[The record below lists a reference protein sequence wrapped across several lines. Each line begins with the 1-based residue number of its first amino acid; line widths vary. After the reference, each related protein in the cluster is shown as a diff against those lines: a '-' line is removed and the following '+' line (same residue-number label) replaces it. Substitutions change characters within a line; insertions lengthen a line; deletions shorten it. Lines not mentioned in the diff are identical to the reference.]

1 MKKWLVILFAFWIFP
16 VALFSQDLSQ
26 SEVMGLLND
35 ANLLFEAGNQQAS
48 VVQYLKVGEHTKQQ
62 RTEWERQV
70 YVFSQTM
77 AAMCYESLEQYENA
91 FLLSESLLNGN
102 ITEQEKE
109 EIAQLYVING
119 YYVAISFFQDQN
131 GQCAE
136 AKAILDKILPWAD
149 ADMRQRIA
157 VFVPFIWYC
166 EGVQFEMKQQYQQAF
181 SCMAEA
187 CRGFRVNGDVDNE
200 IDALMEMGSIQEH
213 QYDFKRALDS
223 FKQAE
228 VLAESVQNNF
238 KMMSA
243 LIEEVKLCGQ
253 LDDDEYLQEL
263 NAKIDLLTDDSMDKM
278 VLFEYYNSLGNNA
291 VELGD
296 YNLAKHWYLKN
307 EPFVLQLDD
316 ADKGAAPHQYY
327 SKLRHVCTKLKEY
340 EEAVGYSLL
349 EKRELQKSFG
359 EDDWSYSVAYIHLA
373 DAYCGMGDSI
383 NCYKCLDTLFASSEK
398 IKEPKELAVF
408 YNSRARCLFAFKEYE
423 KALADYEKADELLAN
438 QYDEEDGDRIV
449 QLALLGGT
457 EHKLGRYDESEH
469 HYQCYADGIKKLKGE
484 NHPDYIDALY
494 YLANAEAFSG
504 HVEKACK
511 DYMAS
516 AEMMKQRVRNKLPYL
531 SANERESYWESVSGL
546 FQKMVPFAIKA
557 DRCQSAFTQSCY
569 DGLVLSKAFLLAS
582 EQSLIDLI
590 KRYGTDDDLKDL
602 SMIAGMQAR
611 IKGWERSGND
621 YSDSIASL
629 NLRIGR
635 IEKRLEGRCRV
646 YGDRAAFMSVDYDT
660 IKSKM
665 KEDDVLVDYTDFVS
679 ESRGRVYAA
688 YVINNSQE
696 YPLLKEL
703 FEERM
708 LDSIKMAYPDQY
720 YDTLFPYAQQL
731 YEMVWE
737 PIEEYVPEGATVYY
751 VPSQFLFQLALESL
765 PAKDGKLLGEHYHF
779 VRLSS
784 ARELVALGKREPLD
798 LASGENNVVLYGG
811 LQYSLDTNVM
821 AVESKRYDVSHL
833 LAYQRDL
840 PQGDSLF
847 KDLPG
852 TKDEVDS
859 IMKILKSYEVLAKPY
874 MGREGTEESFV
885 NLNGQAPKILHLAT
899 HGFYYTPDEA
909 LEIDYLRG
917 YKDAMSLSGLVMSG
931 GNAEWLGKDL
941 PEGVLGGILTASD
954 IARLDLSGVDLLV
967 LSACNTG
974 RGAATAEGLYGLQR
988 AFKKAGVKTMVMS
1001 LWEVEDFIGPEFMT
1015 IFYTNLIKSRNEI
1028 NMREAFE
1035 EAKKQLR
1042 EKYPDTPSYWA
1053 VFVMLD

>member
-1 MKKWLVILFAFWIFP
+1 MKKWLVFLFALWIFP
-16 VALFSQDLSQ
+16 VALFSQNLSE
-26 SEVMGLLND
+26 SEVMNLLND
-35 ANLLFEAGNQQAS
+35 ANLLYKAGNKQAS
-48 VVQYLKVGEHTKQQ
+48 VAQFLKVGENTKQQ

-70 YVFSQTM
+70 YVYSQTM

-91 FLLSESLLNGN
+91 FLLSETLLNGN
-102 ITEQEKE
+102 ITKQEKD
-109 EIAQLYVING
+109 EIAQLYVFNG
-119 YYVAISFFQDQN
+119 YYVAMSFFLDQN

-149 ADMRQRIA
+149 TDMRQRIA
-157 VFVPFIWYC
+157 VFVPFICYC
-166 EGVQFEMKQQYQQAF
+166 ESAEFEMKQQYQQAL
-181 SCMAEA
+181 SCMGEA
-187 CRGFRVNGDVDNE
+187 YRGFHKNGDVDNE
-200 IDALMEMGSIQEH
+200 IIALMGIGRIKEH
-213 QYDFKRALDS
+213 QYDFMGALES
-223 FKQAE
+223 FKKAE
-228 VLAESVQNNF
+228 VLAESVQNNA
-238 KMMSA
+238 KIMSV

-253 LDDDEYLQEL
+253 LDDDEYLQKL
-263 NAKIDLLTDDSMDKM
+263 NAKIDLLADDSMDKK
-278 VLFEYYNSLGNNA
+278 VLFEYYNSLGDNA
-291 VELGD
+291 IALGD

-307 EPFVLQLDD
+307 EPYILQLGD

-327 SKLRHVCTKLKEY
+327 SKLRHVCTELNEF
-340 EEAVGYSLL
+340 EEAIGYALL
-349 EKRELQKSFG
+349 EKGELRQIFG
-359 EDDWSYSVAYIHLA
+359 EDDWSYYVAYIHLA
-373 DAYCGMGDSI
+373 DAYCGMGDSV
-383 NCYKCLDTLFASSEK
+383 NCFKYLDTLFASSDK
-398 IKEPKELAVF
+398 IKEPKELAAF
-408 YNSRARCLFAFKEYE
+408 YNSRARCHVAFKEYE
-423 KALADYEKADELLAN
+423 KALSDYKKADELLAAK
-438 QYDEEDGDRIV
+438 YDEEDGDRIM
-449 QLALLGGT
+449 QLALLGGA

-469 HYQCYADGIKKLKGE
+469 HYQCYADGIKKLEGE
-484 NHPDYIDALY
+484 DHPDYIDALY
-494 YLANAEAFSG
+494 YLANAEAFAG
-504 HVEKACK
+504 HLEKACK
-511 DYMAS
+511 NYMES

-557 DRCQSAFTQSCY
+557 DRCQTAFTQSCY

-582 EQSLIDLI
+582 EQSLFDLI

-602 SMIAGMQAR
+602 SMIAGMQAK
-611 IKGWERSGND
+611 IKSWERSGKD

-646 YGDRAAFMSVDYDT
+646 YGDRAAFMGVDYDT

-665 KEDDVLVDYTDFVS
+665 KEGEALVDFTDFVS
-679 ESRGRVYAA
+679 DNRGRVYAA
-688 YVINNSQE
+688 YVVNSSQE

-703 FEERM
+703 FEENI
-708 LDSIKMAYPDQY
+708 LDSLLTAYPDQY
-720 YDTLFPYAQQL
+720 YDTVFPYAKQL

-765 PAKDGKLLGEHYHF
+765 PAKDGRLLSEHYHF

-784 ARELVALGKREPLD
+784 ARELVTYGNRKPLD
-798 LASGENNVVLYGG
+798 LASGENGVVLYGG
-811 LQYSLDTNVM
+811 LHYSLDTNVM
-821 AVESKRYDVSHL
+821 AEESKHYDVSHL

-859 IMKILKSYEVLAKPY
+859 IMKILKSYGVLAKPY
-874 MGREGTEESFV
+874 MGKEGTEESFM
-885 NLNGQAPKILHLAT
+885 NLNGQAPTILHVAT

-931 GNAEWLGKDL
+931 GNAEWRGEVL

-1015 IFYTNLIKSRNEI
+1015 AFYANLMKKRNAI

-1042 EKYPDTPSYWA
+1042 DAYPEVPSYWA